1 MNEILALR
9 FQARDTAFEL
19 QLTSIKQDA
28 AARNSFGGNMI
39 VKGHEALVAE
49 LVESR
54 KLIANTLFE
63 NLQITHP
70 KKISSTIADD
80 AVAQLRD
87 RQVFLERF
95 YLEKMDPVLKGLQNK
110 KRLEPH
116 LNLSSV
122 IDLNEQE
129 LRVELAHKINEYV
142 HSQGETLYHRILN
155 QFLNRPLVVIG
166 VIVFATTMAILAFV
180 SAIFA
185 WR

>member
-1 MNEILALR
+1 MNDILVLR

-19 QLTSIKQDA
+19 QLKSIKQDA

-39 VKGHEALVAE
+39 LKGHEALVAE

-70 KKISSTIADD
+70 KKVSSAITEV
-80 AVAQLRD
+80 AVAQLRE
-87 RQVFLERF
+87 RQKFLERF
-95 YLEKMDPVLKGLQNK
+95 YLEKMNPVLKGLQNK
-110 KRLEPH
+110 KALEPH
-116 LNLSSV
+116 LDLSSV

-129 LRVELAHKINEYV
+129 LRVELARKINEYI
-142 HSQGETLYHRILN
+142 HSQGETLYHRIRN

-166 VIVFATTMAILAFV
+166 VIVFATTMAVLAFV
-180 SAIFA
+180 SAVLT